1 MNYQEFIKL
10 AQKKGI
16 TNIQITIETSIT
28 NEVYYINDTLDDY
41 SDITKTTYNI
51 KAEYNG
57 KVEQVYTE
65 YLDESILDLLIEKVN
80 LVDSSYEDEFL
91 EEKQEK
97 GITHSK
103 EVSVKEEIEKIKELY
118 KLKKKYSLV
127 KSIEFYYSDNYEET
141 KIVNN
146 KGLDITT
153 SSHTYK
159 FLVEAVA
166 EKDNESSSFD
176 RSILVTDK
184 SQINFEELAIEVLEK
199 ATKQVTKE
207 KLETRK
213 YDIVLDSSVTN
224 SVLSVVKDMIS
235 AQSIRKKTSCLAG
248 KINEKIF
255 SEKLTVL
262 EEPLND
268 NYPGYTTFDKEGTTT
283 SNKTIIKNGVLKTY
297 LYDSKEAKLE
307 NIKSTG
313 NYYGQIST
321 RNLYIEP
328 SNNSVEELLNKM
340 KDGIYITDKMG
351 ASGSSMNESTG
362 NISIQVFGYI
372 IKDGKIIS
380 GFNPA
385 IMSTTIYEL
394 LSNIEEVGNDLT
406 FIRKDLGTPSLYI
419 KNISIA
425 SE

>member
-16 TNIQITIETSIT
+16 TNIQITIETLIT

-103 EVSVKEEIEKIKELY
+103 EVSVKDEIEKIKELY
-118 KLKKKYSLV
+118 KLKNKYSLV

-153 SSHTYK
+153 TSHTYK

-184 SQINFEELAIEVLEK
+184 SQINFEEMVIEVLEK
-199 ATKQVTKE
+199 ATKQVNKE

-224 SVLSVVKDMIS
+224 SVLSAVKDMIS

-248 KINEKIF
+248 KINENIF

-283 SNKTIIKNGVLKTY
+283 SNKTIIENGVLKTY

-321 RNLYIEP
+321 RNLYIKP

-351 ASGSSMNESTG
+351 ASGTSMNESTG

>member
-16 TNIQITIETSIT
+16 TNIQITIETLIT
-28 NEVYYINDTLDDY
+28 NEVYFINDTLDDY
-41 SDITKTTYNI
+41 SDITKTTYSI
-51 KAEYNG
+51 KVEYNG

-65 YLDESILDLLIEKVN
+65 YLDESILDLLIEKAN
-80 LVDSSYEDEFL
+80 LVDSKYEDDFL

-103 EVSVKEEIEKIKELY
+103 EVSVKVEIEKIKELY
-118 KLKKKYSLV
+118 ELKKKYPLV

-141 KIVNN
+141 KIINN

-184 SQINFEELAIEVLEK
+184 SQINFEEMVIEVLEK
-199 ATKQVTKE
+199 ATKQVKKE

-224 SVLSVVKDMIS
+224 SVLSAVKDMIS

-262 EEPLND
+262 EEPQND

-283 SNKTIIKNGVLKTY
+283 SNKTIIENGVLKTY

-307 NIKSTG
+307 KIESTG

-321 RNLYIEP
+321 RNMYIKP
-328 SNNSVEELLNKM
+328 ANNSVEELLNKM

-385 IMSTTIYEL
+385 VMSTTIFEL
-394 LSNIEEVGNDLT
+394 LSNVEAVANDLT

>member
-1 MNYQEFIKL
+1 MNYQEFITL
-10 AQKKGI
+10 AKKKGI
-16 TNIQITIETSIT
+16 TNIQITIETLIT
-28 NEVYYINDTLDDY
+28 NEVYFINDTLDDY
-41 SDITKTTYNI
+41 SDITKTTYSI

-65 YLDESILDLLIEKVN
+65 YLDESILDLLIEKAN
-80 LVDSSYEDEFL
+80 LVDSKYEDEFL

-103 EVSVKEEIEKIKELY
+103 EVSVKVEIEKIKELY
-118 KLKKKYSLV
+118 ELKKKYPLV

-141 KIVNN
+141 KIINN

-184 SQINFEELAIEVLEK
+184 SQINFEEMVIEVLEK
-199 ATKQVTKE
+199 ATKQVKKE

-224 SVLSVVKDMIS
+224 SVLSAVKDMIS

-262 EEPLND
+262 EEPQND

-283 SNKTIIKNGVLKTY
+283 SNKTIIENGVLKTY

-307 NIKSTG
+307 KIESTG

-321 RNLYIEP
+321 RNMYIKP
-328 SNNSVEELLNKM
+328 ANNSVEELLNKM

-385 IMSTTIYEL
+385 VMSTTIFEL
-394 LSNIEEVGNDLT
+394 LSNVEAVANDLT